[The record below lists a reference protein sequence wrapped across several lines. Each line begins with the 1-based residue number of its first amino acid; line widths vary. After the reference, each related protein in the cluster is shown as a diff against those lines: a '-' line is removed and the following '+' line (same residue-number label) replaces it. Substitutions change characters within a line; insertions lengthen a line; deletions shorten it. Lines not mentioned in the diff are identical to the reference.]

1 MHIHLLFVLVPIF
14 GLKSSQLPIWKG
26 WSEWSVCSTSCGK
39 GSKIRARA
47 CTGPFGSCHGKAT
60 ERKYCH
66 LVSAKC
72 GLTSQW
78 QAWGTWSLCSTTCGK
93 GAKIRARPCS
103 GRFGSCPGKKATE
116 TKDCLQPKCGGIT
129 NEWQKWG
136 EWSVCSTSCDKGS
149 KIRAR
154 PCSGR
159 LGTCLGERTETKDCQ
174 EAKCPGCPSCISDHS
189 YFTLFQD
196 LSRRANGKTGDD
208 GPNAQPHV
216 AQDTESEL
224 ELAMEVRVLV
234 QESQQSTN
242 PALALNVVSYPAM
255 LDDLSPLYRDLC
267 IDHLCISSLF
277 PTSNKLMHFV
287 YCNKKTFV
295 HR

>member
-1 MHIHLLFVLVPIF
+1 MGRFKETVFMHIHLLFVLVPII

-60 ERKYCH
+60 DRKDCH

-72 GLTSQW
+72 GLTSQC
-78 QAWGTWSLCSTTCGK
+78 QAWGAWSVCSTTCGK

-136 EWSVCSTSCDKGS
+136 EWSVCSTSSDKGS
-149 KIRAR
+149 NIRAR
-154 PCSGR
+154 PCSGS

-174 EAKCPGCPSCISDHS
+174 EAKCPGPV
-189 YFTLFQD
+189 
-196 LSRRANGKTGDD
+196 KTGKWKNWGRWSQCSTTC
-208 GPNAQPHV
+208 GPGHRVRARACNGSQGSCPGEP
-216 AQDTESEL
+216 TELKPCLGAKCS
-224 ELAMEVRVLV
+224 
-234 QESQQSTN
+234 
-242 PALALNVVSYPAM
+242 
-255 LDDLSPLYRDLC
+255 
-267 IDHLCISSLF
+267 
-277 PTSNKLMHFV
+277 
-287 YCNKKTFV
+287 
-295 HR
+295 

>member
-1 MHIHLLFVLVPIF
+1 MRIHLLFVLVPIF

-60 ERKYCH
+60 ERKDCH

-78 QAWGTWSLCSTTCGK
+78 QAWGAWSVCSTTCGK

-154 PCSGR
+154 TCSGDI
-159 LGTCLGERTETKDCQ
+159 GTCLGESTETEDCQ
-174 EAKCPGCPSCISDHS
+174 EKKCPGCPFWISNNS
-189 YFTLFQD
+189 YFTYLFCTYFTY
-196 LSRRANGKTGDD
+196 SRTKRD
-208 GPNAQPHV
+208 GQMARMG
-216 AQDTESEL
+216 
-224 ELAMEVRVLV
+224 AMVPMLNYMWPGT
-234 QESQQSTN
+234 QSQS
-242 PALALNVVSYPAM
+242 
-255 LDDLSPLYRDLC
+255 
-267 IDHLCISSLF
+267 SSLRW
-277 PTSNKLMHFV
+277 TSGFL
-287 YCNKKTFV
+287 
-295 HR
+295 